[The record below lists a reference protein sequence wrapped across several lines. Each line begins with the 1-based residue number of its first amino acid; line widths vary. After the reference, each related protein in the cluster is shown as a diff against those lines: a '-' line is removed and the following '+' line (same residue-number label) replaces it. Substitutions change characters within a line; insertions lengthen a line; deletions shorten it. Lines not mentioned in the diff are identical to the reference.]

1 MVIFVKKNSIWL
13 DYPYKESSKA
23 LEKDITTDVLIIG
36 GGMTGL
42 SVSYFLKDSNLK
54 VCLVDKSLIAHG
66 VSSKM
71 TAKISY
77 LQGNYLK
84 IKNSSSLSNAKKYFL
99 SQKEAIGILLNIIN
113 KEHISCNL
121 EEVHTYIYAD
131 TPKEIVKLQ
140 KEKNLLSSWQ
150 ANIEEVKKDNY
161 YAISTTN
168 YVFHPL
174 KYLYALK
181 RICEK
186 KIDIYENTE
195 IKSIKKEDN
204 YFICSSNNYTI
215 KAKKVV
221 LACHYPFFLF
231 PFLLPLRSYV
241 EKSYLMAYSYPYNNH
256 TALLS
261 QNKSYRFYEDKKI
274 YKIYLSNSHNIGNH
288 LNRKKEYYKLINSIK
303 ERPEYLWEND
313 DLITIDYLP
322 FIGKLKSNEENILL
336 STGYNT
342 WGTTNATLA
351 GKILS
356 DIILKKENPYIS
368 LFSLQRNYNYLA
380 IFNSLSNIFINGKS
394 YLINKINPSKKW
406 YSSDIFFKKNKAIIK
421 SNNSEHIVIN
431 KCPHMG
437 CPLIFNEVEN
447 VWECPCHASKFDI
460 DGKCLKGP
468 SKEDISYQEKK

>member
-288 LNRKKEYYKLINSIK
+288 L
-303 ERPEYLWEND
+303 
-313 DLITIDYLP
+313 
-322 FIGKLKSNEENILL
+322 
-336 STGYNT
+336 
-342 WGTTNATLA
+342 
-351 GKILS
+351 
-356 DIILKKENPYIS
+356 
-368 LFSLQRNYNYLA
+368 
-380 IFNSLSNIFINGKS
+380 
-394 YLINKINPSKKW
+394 
-406 YSSDIFFKKNKAIIK
+406 
-421 SNNSEHIVIN
+421 
-431 KCPHMG
+431 
-437 CPLIFNEVEN
+437 
-447 VWECPCHASKFDI
+447 
-460 DGKCLKGP
+460 
-468 SKEDISYQEKK
+468 